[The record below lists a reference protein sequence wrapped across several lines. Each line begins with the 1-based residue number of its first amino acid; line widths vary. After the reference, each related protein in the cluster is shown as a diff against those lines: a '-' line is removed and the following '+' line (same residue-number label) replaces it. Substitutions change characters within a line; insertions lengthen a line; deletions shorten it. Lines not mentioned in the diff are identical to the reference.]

1 MLDIAERSVFD
12 IELWESQERHLQ
24 AARLQATEK
33 RQKVWVVSP
42 RFEVHDTLT
51 IDPACRHRH
60 RELGYMCTADVVTE
74 YPFTPQLVPEEL
86 VFAGATATM
95 NESLGTSSLRSP
107 WNAAANAVRRCSS
120 MAPSDQVQAGARR
133 RHRALWALMLEQ
145 EYVVLTGSG
154 SAVS

>member
-1 MLDIAERSVFD
+1 MFD

-42 RFEVHDTLT
+42 RVEVHDTLT
-51 IDPACRHRH
+51 IDPGLIDINIAY
-60 RELGYMCTADVVTE
+60 GYMCTADVVTE

-95 NESLGTSSLRSP
+95 NRRSGHTATPAASERRPPTRTSLF
-107 WNAAANAVRRCSS
+107 VD
-120 MAPSDQVQAGARR
+120 APSDQVHAGASPTPSRAAGARAGKR
-133 RHRALWALMLEQ
+133 STRS
-145 EYVVLTGSG
+145 TGSG